1 MKQVPVTL
9 VEYSMN
15 SVTEGIDAIVLTRV
29 LIRGLDL
36 DNTTH
41 TSTTTTQP
49 LTRKT
54 VSRTFR
60 YCICICVIY
69 IESNLQS
76 YNTFFCFCLSLIASG
91 TAASMDIVI
100 ASVRAYIGAL
110 NKMLGFKNRANIV
123 YSSAERESIHV

>member
-76 YNTFFCFCLSLIASG
+76 YNTFFLFLSLF
-91 TAASMDIVI
+91 DC
-100 ASVRAYIGAL
+100 
-110 NKMLGFKNRANIV
+110 
-123 YSSAERESIHV
+123 